1 MFPDL
6 EEVLVGRDGDI
17 LNVLD
22 NLQKNRLLKMAK
34 HSHVLQHKL
43 ELLRHNLLA
52 ATVRR
57 LLQIFQRQ
65 RQLRP
70 NPAAALRGRLLAQQP
85 LSELG
90 QGAPLAA
97 LAAAYITSRR
107 FYPLHH
113 FLAQEG
119 DAVALAEPRSFRR
132 HNKLLGGCDPALDL
146 VGQLLV
152 DIAAQLDDEEEDK
165 QEENDEGG
173 REDLGYGLFFEEG
186 ENDVQVEVERVLQT
200 DGMQLQ
206 RLNGFCD
213 EGVHCVCGL
222 SESNAKLG
230 KETICR

>member
-17 LNVLD
+17 LDVLD
-22 NLQKNRLLKMAK
+22 NLQEDRLLKVAE

-43 ELLRHNLLA
+43 ELLRHDLLA
-52 ATVRR
+52 AAVRR

-70 NPAAALRGRLLAQQP
+70 NPAAALRRRLLAQQP
-85 LSELG
+85 LGELG

-97 LAAAYITSRR
+97 LAAAYITPRR
-107 FYPLHH
+107 LHPLHH
-113 FLAQEG
+113 FLAEEG
-119 DAVALAEPRSFRR
+119 DAIALAEPRSFRR
-132 HNKLLGGCDPALDL
+132 HNKLLGGRYSALDL
-146 VGQLLV
+146 VGELLV
-152 DIAAQLDDEEEDK
+152 DIAAQLDDEKEDE
-165 QEENDEGG
+165 QEEKDEGG

-206 RLNGFCD
+206 RLHGFRD
-213 EGVHCVCGL
+213 EGVHCVWPV
-222 SESNAKLG
+222 
-230 KETICR
+230 